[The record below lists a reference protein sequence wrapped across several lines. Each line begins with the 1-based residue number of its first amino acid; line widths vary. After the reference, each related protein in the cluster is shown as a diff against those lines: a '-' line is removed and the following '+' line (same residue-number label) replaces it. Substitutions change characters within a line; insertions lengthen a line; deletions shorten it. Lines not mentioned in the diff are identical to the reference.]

1 LVTAATIDA
10 PTSRTLVEVCVLD
23 VRGTVGADEG
33 HARVG
38 EVMRTYDRGSA
49 GTTRAGQALRLCL
62 ALILMVVAVVACS
75 AAPGGTGGSSAP
87 AAGGARASAATS
99 PAASTQTAQAEA
111 LRAAGSTDWLHAL
124 QVVADLRA
132 QPPNR
137 PLVLMIGSSIVRES
151 TISDASWAAQVQKR
165 GGPLVAAYD
174 LGSRNQSFAQ
184 DVKLVPYLPKV
195 PTIVYIGVDVVRFVS
210 PPSHLAVALPK
221 AKPVP
226 SGYDPHRYSSA
237 RVLPAAQKRKLVSD
251 WMQNRYPVFSRYY
264 AYNRGQLEK
273 LIKACLARGLHPVLL
288 DTPRNTPIISRAF
301 DGPVNRYRATC
312 RQLAAKYGIP
322 FVDMVGTARF
332 ANSDFFDMWHAVQP
346 GRAKWQLLLSNQT
359 VTLLQRYGMR

>member
-1 LVTAATIDA
+1 M
-10 PTSRTLVEVCVLD
+10 
-23 VRGTVGADEG
+23 
-33 HARVG
+33 
-38 EVMRTYDRGSA
+38 VM
-49 GTTRAGQALRLCL
+49 AL
-62 ALILMVVAVVACS
+62 VACS
-75 AAPGGTGGSSAP
+75 AAPGGAGDPSAVVG
-87 AAGGARASAATS
+87 GGAIASAATS
-99 PAASTQTAQAEA
+99 PAASAQPPQAEA
-111 LRAAGSTDWLHAL
+111 ARAAASADWLHAL

-132 QPPNR
+132 QPPKR

-151 TISDASWAAQVQKR
+151 TVSDASWAAQVRQR

-174 LGSRNQSFAQ
+174 LGSRNQSFSQ

-195 PTIVYIGVDVVRFVS
+195 PTIVFIGVDVVRFVS
-210 PPSHLAVALPK
+210 APSHLAVALPK
-221 AKPVP
+221 ANPVP

-264 AYNRGQLEK
+264 SYNRGQLEK

-288 DTPRNTPIISRAF
+288 DTPRNTAIIGRAF
-301 DGPVNRYRATC
+301 DRPVNRYRAAC

-332 ANSDFFDMWHAVQP
+332 ANADFFDMWHAVQP
-346 GRAKWQLLLSNQT
+346 GRAKWQLLLSDQT
-359 VTLLQRYGMR
+359 IKLLQRYGLR